1 MTTDKRHQKQAQE
14 KEPLGYASLQS
25 YDSQRPAWFKWRGN
39 SDVTNAGYLAQIRL
53 DNAGF
58 SHLL

>member
-25 YDSQRPAWFKWRGN
+25 YDSQRPAWFNG
-39 SDVTNAGYLAQIRL
+39 GGIQM
-53 DNAGF
+53 
-58 SHLL
+58 

>member
-25 YDSQRPAWFKWRGN
+25 YDSQRPAWFNGGGIQMRQ
-39 SDVTNAGYLAQIRL
+39 TL
-53 DNAGF
+53 DTWLKYG
-58 SHLL
+58 LTMLI